1 MLSTYSQASLLNL
14 PSVAEVKKLVEDSLT
29 HDWILR
35 IEHFGPHAGKA
46 VHEQWMQW
54 GDSLFAVKDA
64 SSVIDSIVACRTSH
78 PEHAIRLNAEKVRP
92 RSQLYYWVYT
102 PEQNVK
108 TAPPLIA
115 HDSVNTPARISNWI
129 SRLGDS
135 AVAARTRLWRIVT
148 VIGMLFASL
157 LMIEEVMA

>member
-1 MLSTYSQASLLNL
+1 MVSTSTQASLLNL

-29 HDWILR
+29 HDWIVR
-35 IEHFGPHAGKA
+35 IEHFGPHAGKT

-54 GDSLFAVKDA
+54 GDSQFAIKDA

-78 PEHAIRLNAEKVRP
+78 PKHAIRLNAEKVRP

-102 PEQNVK
+102 PEQHVK
-108 TAPPLIA
+108 NAPLIA
-115 HDSVNTPARISNWI
+115 HDSVNTPVRINNWL

-135 AVAARTRLWRIVT
+135 AVAARARLWRVVT

-157 LMIEEVMA
+157 LMIEEVVA